1 MKMRKFYLTAF
12 VAAICNIAMSQSFF
26 VPTTYRGAFAPA
38 PETPWTEQW
47 TNWDPQN
54 TNYGVTNKTQ
64 STNITNNTT
73 WTKNNIYLLQGQIY
87 VTNGA
92 VLTIEPGT
100 IVMGDKAT
108 SGSGLFVTQ
117 GAKLVAAGTAAEP
130 IIFTSNQPVT
140 QRAAGDWGGIILLGR
155 SSSNYAGGIANI
167 EGIAPTANT
176 QFGGGTSPN
185 DNDNSGKLEYVRIE
199 FAGYVYQTDKEIN
212 GLTLGCI
219 GKETSIH
226 HVQVSFSNDDAFEW
240 FGGTVNCSH
249 LVSFRNLDDD
259 FDTDYGYS
267 GKVQFGLVVRDPNI
281 AYNPSISTSEGFESD
296 NNNAGDNATPQTSAI
311 FSNITLVGP
320 YRGNTSNTINSGYRR
335 GARIRKNSALKIY
348 NSIFMD
354 FSRGI
359 YINGAACESNAMNG
373 ILKFRNNINAGFVTN
388 YSVEK
393 DVIVGS
399 TFNIR
404 SWYGLNN
411 NDSLPAVANI
421 TPSILVK
428 PYDYLAPDYRPISG
442 SIALTNYA
450 FDDISIKDYVL
461 IAPTTTKSTYEYC
474 VGATA
479 TALTAASNSDCSLK
493 WYNVA
498 TGGSSISTPTP
509 STAVAG
515 TYYYYASQANGNGI
529 EGPRT
534 MFTIIV
540 HALPTAPVISANG
553 STTVCTGST
562 VVLNSDKNSG
572 NLWSTNETTQSITV
586 NSSGNYSTVYTDV
599 NGCKATSNTIS
610 INVSNAP
617 VPTIQNSGL
626 TALCQGESVT
636 LTASNADSYLWS
648 TNEITKSITVSTAG
662 NYSVTTTN
670 SNACNG
676 VGSSAVVTITVTPQ
690 PTANGSYTITNG
702 NVVTFSNTSSNA
714 TSYVWDFG
722 DFSYSSAAN
731 PVHVYPDNNPYT
743 VTLTA
748 KNGNCT
754 STKTLNITT
763 LNVEKIANNSF
774 NVNLFPNPINENGTL
789 EIELVENNNVTINIV
804 DFKGSLVNT
813 IANNYLDAG
822 KHSFNLNTTE
832 LENGL
837 YFVVINANNAKRT
850 IKMNVIK

>member
-12 VAAICNIAMSQSFF
+12 VAVICNMAMSQSFF

-38 PETPWTEQW
+38 PETPWTDQW

-54 TNYGVTNKTQ
+54 TNYGTPTQNVTTSI
-64 STNITNNTT
+64 STNTT
-73 WTKNNIYLLQGQIY
+73 WTANKVYLLQGQIY
-87 VTNGA
+87 VKNGA
-92 VLTIEPGT
+92 TLTIEPGT

-117 GAKLVAAGTAAEP
+117 GAKLIAAGTASQP
-130 IIFTSNQPVT
+130 IVFTSNQPALN
-140 QRAAGDWGGIILLGR
+140 RNAGDWGGIILLGK
-155 SSSNYAGGIANI
+155 STSNYAGGLANI
-167 EGIAPTANT
+167 EGILPVAET
-176 QFGGGTSPN
+176 QFGGGTSP
-185 DNDNSGKLEYVRIE
+185 DINDNSGKLEYVRIE
-199 FAGYVYQTDKEIN
+199 FGGYVYQQDKEIN
-212 GLTLGCI
+212 GLTLGAV
-219 GKETSIH
+219 GKGTSIH

-249 LVSFRNLDDD
+249 LVSYRNLDDD
-259 FDTDYGYS
+259 FDTDYGFS

-281 AYNPSISTSEGFESD
+281 ADNPSISTSEGFESD
-296 NNNAGDNATPQTSAI
+296 NNNAGDASTPQTSAI

-320 YRGNTSNTINSGYRR
+320 YRGNNTTTIASGYRR
-335 GARIRKNSALKIY
+335 GARIRKNSGLKIY
-348 NSIFMD
+348 NTIFMD
-354 FSRGI
+354 FKTGI
-359 YINGAACESNAMNG
+359 YINGSACEANATNG
-373 ILKFRNNINAGFVTN
+373 VLKFKNNINAGFITN
-388 YSVEK
+388 SSVEK
-393 DVIVGS
+393 DAGS
-399 TFNIR
+399 AFNIR

-411 NDSLPAVANI
+411 NDSLPAVSNI

-428 PYDYLAPDYRPISG
+428 PYDYLVPDYRPISS

-474 VGATA
+474 IGDAA
-479 TALTAASNSDCSLK
+479 SALTATSNLDCSLK

-509 STAVAG
+509 STTTDG
-515 TYYYYASQANGNGI
+515 TYYYYVSQANANGI

-534 MFTIIV
+534 TITIIV
-540 HALPTAPVISANG
+540 HALPSAPVISANG

-562 VVLNSDKNSG
+562 VTLNSDKTSN

-586 NSSGNYSTVYTDV
+586 STSGNYTTVFTDA
-599 NGCKATSNTIS
+599 NGCKATSNVIS
-610 INVSNAP
+610 VNVSNAP
-617 VPTIQNSGL
+617 VPTIQNSGA
-626 TALCQGESVT
+626 TALCQGQTVT
-636 LTASNADSYLWS
+636 LTASDADSYLWS
-648 TNEITKSITVSTAG
+648 TNETTKSITVNSG
-662 NYSVTTTN
+662 GVYSVTTTN

-676 VGSSAVVTITVTPQ
+676 VGTSATVTISVTPQ
-690 PTANGSYTITNG
+690 PVANGSYTISNG
-702 NVVTFSNTSSNA
+702 NVVSFTNTSTNA
-714 TSYVWDFG
+714 TSYDWDFG
-722 DFSYSSAAN
+722 DFNSSSAAN
-731 PVHVYPDNNPYT
+731 PLHVYPDNNPYT

-748 KNGNCT
+748 KNGICS
-754 STKTLNITT
+754 STKTFNITT
-763 LNVEKIANNSF
+763 LNVEKIENNSF